1 MEILSFLRA
10 LFIIDPLIYL
20 YTFVCGAVS
29 LVGSLFDSTGRF
41 QHGCAR
47 VWSVLI
53 LGTGGI
59 RVRAEGLE
67 NVDTSRPHV
76 FCSNH
81 LSLMD
86 SPVLLIHVPVP
97 FRIMAKKNLFN
108 LPFLGWWLRRSG
120 HMPVDR
126 SSPKAAMHSL
136 QIAAA
141 RVREGAS
148 VVFFPE
154 GTRSRTGVTAD
165 FKRGAALLAIQAGVP
180 LLPVAIRGTREVL
193 KPDTLHVRPG
203 KVTVRF
209 GAPIPTAGM
218 THRDAGRLIELTRER
233 ILEMLN
239 GNHGNDGKYD
249 PMTPI
254 LPITPIPPI
263 TK

>member
-10 LFIIDPLIYL
+10 LFIVDPLIYL

-29 LVGSLFDSTGRF
+29 LAGSVFDSTGRF
-41 QHGCAR
+41 QHSCAR
-47 VWSVLI
+47 VWSKLI
-53 LGTGGI
+53 LGTSGI
-59 RVRAEGLE
+59 HVRVEGLE
-67 NVDTSRPHV
+67 NVDTSRSHV

-86 SPVLLIHVPVP
+86 SPVMLIHVPVQ
-97 FRIMAKKNLFN
+97 FRIMAKAGLFK
-108 LPFLGWWLRRSG
+108 LPFLGWWLVRSG

-126 SSPKAAMHSL
+126 SSPKASMRSL

-141 RVREGAS
+141 RVQEGAS

-154 GTRSRTGVTAD
+154 GTRSRSGVTAE

-180 LLPVAIRGTREVL
+180 LLPVAIRGTRECL

-203 KVTVRF
+203 NVTVRF

-218 THRDAGRLIELTRER
+218 THRDAGRLIELTRSR
-233 ILEMLN
+233 IVEMLQ
-239 GNHGNDGKYD
+239 D
-249 PMTPI
+249 
-254 LPITPIPPI
+254 
-263 TK
+263 

>member
-20 YTFVCGAVS
+20 YTFACGAVS
-29 LVGSLFDSTGRF
+29 FAGSFFDSTGRF

-47 VWSVLI
+47 VWSKLI
-53 LGTGGI
+53 LGTSGI
-59 RVRAEGLE
+59 RVTALGLE
-67 NVDTSRPHV
+67 NVDTSKPHV

-86 SPVLLIHVPVP
+86 TPVVLIHVPVQ
-97 FRIMAKKNLFN
+97 FRIMAKKGLFG
-108 LPFLGWWLRRSG
+108 LPFLGWWLKRSG

-154 GTRSRTGVTAD
+154 GTRSRSGVTGE

-180 LLPVAIRGTREVL
+180 LLPVAIKGTRECL
-193 KPDTLHVRPG
+193 QPDSLHVRPG
-203 KVTVRF
+203 RVTVRF
-209 GAPIPTAGM
+209 GRPIPTSGL
-218 THRDAGRLIELTRER
+218 THRDAGRLIEETRNAV
-233 ILEMLN
+233 LEMM
-239 GNHGNDGKYD
+239 K
-249 PMTPI
+249 
-254 LPITPIPPI
+254 
-263 TK
+263 